1 MPAFTETSIEAIQPV
16 YDELQTLFKS
26 HKTRQ
31 IEWRTNKLRL
41 LKQLITENHST
52 LCDAVKADFGK
63 PAYETAATELD
74 PFVVE
79 ISDAIKN
86 VHKWAKPSKVSAGLQ
101 FALMRPTIYHE
112 PKGVALIIGA
122 WNFPVLL
129 VLQPLMAALSAG
141 CPAII
146 KPSELASNTAATLAA
161 LVPKYLDDCVK
172 VVNGAVEQTT
182 ALLKLR
188 FDHILYTGNGT
199 VGRIVAEA
207 AAKHLTPLTLEL
219 GGKSPVVV
227 FDDANIETAGKR
239 IIWGKY
245 LNAGQIC
252 IAPDYVLCSKKTAPK
267 LVEAMKKALAEFSK
281 AHKTAPGDT
290 SELLESNRYT
300 QIISERH
307 FQRISKLLEETH
319 GDVVIGGNTNEATR
333 RIEPTVV
340 TNVDAED
347 SLMSGEIF
355 GPILPILACDSVQ
368 EMIDFINERDNPLAL
383 YVFTSNSSN
392 FKLVLDST
400 RSGGIAQNDVIMH
413 VAPFQLPFG
422 GSGASGYGAYH
433 GKRGF
438 EEFSHHR
445 SSVSVPMWAEFALKF
460 RYPPYSPSKL

>member
-1 MPAFTETSIEAIQPV
+1 MAPFKETQIDAIQPV
-16 YDELQTLFKS
+16 YDELQALFKL
-26 HKTRQ
+26 HKTR
-31 IEWRTNKLRL
+31 K
-41 LKQLITENHST
+41 TENKTT

-63 PAYETAATELD
+63 PAFETASTELD
-74 PFVVE
+74 PFAVE
-79 ISDAIKN
+79 IQDAIKK
-86 VHKWAKPSKVSAGLQ
+86 VGKWAKPTKVSAGLQ
-101 FALMRPTIYHE
+101 FSLLKPTINKE
-112 PKGVALIIGA
+112 PKGVVLIIGA

-146 KPSELASNTAATLAA
+146 KPSELAPNTAALLAE

-172 VVNGAVEQTT
+172 VVNGAVDQTT
-182 ALLKLR
+182 ALLKLK

-207 AAKHLTPLTLEL
+207 AAKHLTPCTLEL
-219 GGKSPVVV
+219 GGKSPVIV
-227 FDDANIETAGKR
+227 FDDANIDVAGKR

-245 LNAGQIC
+245 LNSGQIC

-267 LVEAMKKALAEFSK
+267 LAEAMKKALAEFTKS
-281 AHKTAPGDT
+281 HKKAPGDQ
-290 SELLESNRYT
+290 SSLLESNRFT
-300 QIISERH
+300 QIINERH

-319 GDVVIGGNTNEATR
+319 GDVVVGGNTNASTR

-340 TNVDAED
+340 TNVDADD
-347 SLMSGEIF
+347 SLMAGEIF
-355 GPILPILACDSVQ
+355 GPILPVVSCESVQ
-368 EMIDFINERDNPLAL
+368 EMINFVNERDNPLAL
-383 YVFTSNSSN
+383 YVFTSSADN
-392 FKLVLDST
+392 FKLVLNST

-438 EEFSHHR
+438 DEFTHHR
-445 SSVSVPMWAEFALKF
+445 SSVSVPMWAEFLLSF
-460 RYPPYSPSKL
+460 RYPPYEPSKL